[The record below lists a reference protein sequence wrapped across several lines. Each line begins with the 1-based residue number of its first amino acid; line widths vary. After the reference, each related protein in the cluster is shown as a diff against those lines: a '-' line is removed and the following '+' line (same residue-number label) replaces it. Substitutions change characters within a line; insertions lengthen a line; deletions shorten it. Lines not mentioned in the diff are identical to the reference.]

1 MTLDETRFATLADET
16 LRRMMETID
25 AQASDTL
32 EADLRD
38 GILTI
43 EIETGGQY
51 IVNKHG
57 PNREI
62 WVSSPKS
69 GAWHFAYDEEKRSWV
84 DTRGRG
90 GEAPMT
96 LHRLMERELS
106 AATHTNVTLANAMPG
121 DGA

>member
-16 LRRMMETID
+16 LRRMVEAID

-43 EIETGGQY
+43 EIESGGQY

-69 GAWHFAYDEEKRSWV
+69 GAWHFAYDEGKRAWV

-90 GEAPMT
+90 GEAPIT
-96 LHRLMERELS
+96 LRRRMEDEL
-106 AATHTNVTLANAMPG
+106 TPG
-121 DGA
+121 